1 MNKLEKK
8 YKKKLQYF
16 NISSNDKI
24 TGVKTQQVKALE
36 IIEVAGNQCF
46 FYKNTF
52 KKQNYFA
59 LVHLKF
65 GLEITPSFERSF
77 KKARKQIMDQVKD
90 NIESIEQAF
99 INRAKDFEIIN

>member
-36 IIEVAGNQCF
+36 VIEVAGNQCF
-46 FYKNTF
+46 FYKDTF
-52 KKQNYFA
+52 KVWVRNY
-59 LVHLKF
+59 
-65 GLEITPSFERSF
+65 
-77 KKARKQIMDQVKD
+77 
-90 NIESIEQAF
+90 SIF
-99 INRAKDFEIIN
+99 